1 MIIVMEKKSS
11 EDKLQHVIEEIR
23 SLGYD
28 PHIIRGTDRTVVG
41 AVGDERGKARLQALE
56 NFDGVEQ
63 VIPILKP
70 FKLASTE
77 VKQERSVVELPNGL
91 RIGGGHLAVMAG
103 PCSVESEE
111 QLMQTARQV
120 KAIGANVLRGGAFK
134 PRTSPY
140 AFQGLAEEGLKLMA
154 KAREETGLPIITEV
168 ITPEDVDL
176 VAEYADIIQV
186 GARNMTNFVLL
197 RRLGGIRKPVMLK
210 RGMSA
215 TVEEFLMSAEYILSE
230 GNYDVILCERGIRT
244 FETAT
249 RFTFD
254 INAIPLLRQLT
265 HLPVIADPSHATG
278 NWKLVSPIARAA
290 LAAGAD
296 GLMIEVHIDPA
307 HAFSD
312 GAQSLKPEKFRE
324 MLDEVLP
331 YAELGGLKLPHFG

>member
-1 MIIVMEKKSS
+1 MIIVMGRGTGE
-11 EDKLQHVIEEIR
+11 EQLQIIIDEIKTY
-23 SLGYD
+23 GYD
-28 PHIIRGTDRTVVG
+28 PHVIRGTDRTVVG

-56 NFDGVEQ
+56 SFDGVEQ

-70 FKLASTE
+70 YKLAGTE
-77 VKQERSVVELPNGL
+77 IKQERSVVELSNGL
-91 RIGGGHLAVMAG
+91 KIGGGHLAVMAG
-103 PCSVESEE
+103 PCSVENEE
-111 QLMQTARQV
+111 QLLETARQV
-120 KAIGANVLRGGAFK
+120 KAAGANVLRGGAFK

-140 AFQGLAEEGLKLMA
+140 AFQGLAEEGLKIMA
-154 KAREETGLPIITEV
+154 AAREETGLPIITEV
-168 ITPEDVDL
+168 IAPEDVDL
-176 VAEYADIIQV
+176 VAEYADIVQV
-186 GARNMTNFVLL
+186 GARNMSNFALL

-210 RGMSA
+210 RGMAA

-254 INAIPLLRQLT
+254 INAIPLLHNLT

-278 NWKLVSPIARAA
+278 HWRLVEPIAKAA

-296 GLMIEVHIDPA
+296 GLMIEVHTDPI

-312 GAQSLKPEKFRE
+312 GAQSLKPEKFRQV
-324 MLDEVLP
+324 MANILP
-331 YAELGGLKLPHFG
+331 YAELGGLKLPEFD

>member
-1 MIIVMEKKSS
+1 MIIVMTRGSAEEQLQIVIS
-11 EDKLQHVIEEIR
+11 EIKAF
-23 SLGYD
+23 GYD
-28 PHIIRGTDRTVVG
+28 PHVIRGTDRTVVG
-41 AVGDERGKARLQALE
+41 AVGDERGKTRLQALE
-56 NFDGVEQ
+56 SFDGVEQ

-77 VKQERSVVELPNGL
+77 VKQERSIVELANGL
-91 RIGGGHLAVMAG
+91 KIGGGHLAVMAG

-111 QLMQTARQV
+111 QLLETARRV
-120 KAIGANVLRGGAFK
+120 KAAGANVLRGGAFK

-140 AFQGLAEEGLKLMA
+140 AFQGLAEEGLRLMSRA
-154 KAREETGLPIITEV
+154 KEETGLPIITEV
-168 ITPEDVDL
+168 IAPEDVDL
-176 VAEYADIIQV
+176 VAEYADIVQV
-186 GARNMTNFVLL
+186 GARNMSNFALL

-230 GNYDVILCERGIRT
+230 GNYNVILCERGIRT

-254 INAIPLLRQLT
+254 INAIPLLHNLT

-278 NWKLVSPIARAA
+278 QWRLVEPIAKAA

-296 GLMIEVHIDPA
+296 GLMIEVHIDPV

-312 GAQSLKPEKFRE
+312 GAQSLRPDTFGKMMKNI
-324 MLDEVLP
+324 LP
-331 YAELGGLKLPHFG
+331 YAELSGLKLPEFD

>member
-1 MIIVMEKKSS
+1 MIIVMERGSG
-11 EDKLQHVIEEIR
+11 EEQLQIVIGEIKAF
-23 SLGYD
+23 GYD
-28 PHIIRGTDRTVVG
+28 PHVIRGTDRTVVG
-41 AVGDERGKARLQALE
+41 AVGDERGKTRLQALE
-56 NFDGVEQ
+56 SFDGVEQ

-77 VKQERSVVELPNGL
+77 VKQERSIVELANGL
-91 RIGGGHLAVMAG
+91 KIGGGHLAVMAG

-111 QLMQTARQV
+111 QLLETARRV
-120 KAIGANVLRGGAFK
+120 KAAGANVLRGGAFK

-140 AFQGLAEEGLKLMA
+140 AFQGLAEEGLRLMSRA
-154 KAREETGLPIITEV
+154 KEETGLPIITEV
-168 ITPEDVDL
+168 IAPEDVDL
-176 VAEYADIIQV
+176 VAEYADIVQV
-186 GARNMTNFVLL
+186 GARNMSNFALL

-230 GNYDVILCERGIRT
+230 GNYNVILCERGIRT

-254 INAIPLLRQLT
+254 INAIPLLHNLT

-278 NWKLVSPIARAA
+278 QWRLVEPIAKAA

-296 GLMIEVHIDPA
+296 GLMIEVHIDPV

-312 GAQSLKPEKFRE
+312 GAQSLRPDTFGKMMKNI
-324 MLDEVLP
+324 LP
-331 YAELGGLKLPHFG
+331 YAELSGLKLPEFD